1 MHFLSHPALRQEKRC
16 AAASAENSHV
26 YENTPAADGFAM
38 NDEPRWHASLAV
50 ILSLIL
56 YITLP
61 PRLTYGPLWL
71 VPLLTLGLLIP
82 LSIAAPARRG
92 EKHWQ
97 RAASIALITVVNA
110 ANILSLALLIH
121 SLTHPTHRHT
131 ATGGELLL
139 AAFQIWL
146 TNVLVFGLWYW
157 ESDGGGP
164 DARSQSATATRRI
177 DFLFPQLA
185 PNHGLRPENPP
196 AWNPKFFDYLFLSFC
211 TATAFSPADTYPLT
225 ATGKFL
231 MMTEALVS
239 FITIA
244 VIAARAINI
253 IS

>member
-1 MHFLSHPALRQEKRC
+1 MTVPRLTVSALS
-16 AAASAENSHV
+16 
-26 YENTPAADGFAM
+26 
-38 NDEPRWHASLAV
+38 DEPRWHASLAV
-50 ILSLIL
+50 LLSLVL

-61 PRLTYGPLWL
+61 PRLTFGPLWL
-71 VPLLTLGLLIP
+71 VPLLTLSLLIP
-82 LSIAAPARRG
+82 LSIIAPGRRG
-92 EKHWQ
+92 ETRWQ
-97 RAASIALITVVNA
+97 RVASIALIAVVNA

-121 SLTHPTHRHT
+121 SLTHPVHRRA
-131 ATGGELLL
+131 ATGQELLV

-164 DARSQSATATRRI
+164 DARAQAANGGPRRV
-177 DFLFPQLA
+177 DFLFPQLTLNQGTA
-185 PNHGLRPENPP
+185 VKNSPSWRPM
-196 AWNPKFFDYLFLSFC
+196 FFDYVFLSFC
-211 TATAFSPADTYPLT
+211 TATAFSPTDTYPLSK
-225 ATGKFL
+225 TGKFL

>member
-1 MHFLSHPALRQEKRC
+1 MKPHQQ
-16 AAASAENSHV
+16 
-26 YENTPAADGFAM
+26 ADGSSVS
-38 NDEPRWHASLAV
+38 DEPRWHASVAV

-61 PRLTYGPLWL
+61 PRLTFGPLWL
-71 VPLLTLGLLIP
+71 VPLLTLSLLIP
-82 LSIAAPARRG
+82 LSIVAPARRG
-92 EKHWQ
+92 EKRLE
-97 RAASIALITVVNA
+97 RAASIALIAIVNL

-121 SLTHPTHRHT
+121 SLASHGRN
-131 ATGGELLL
+131 ATGQELLL
-139 AAFQIWL
+139 SAFQIWL

-157 ESDGGGP
+157 ETDGGGP
-164 DARSQSATATRRI
+164 DARAGSVLGKGRRI

-185 PNHGLRPENPP
+185 ASEVARSESSPP
-196 AWNPKFFDYLFLSFC
+196 WRPKFFDYVFLSFC

-225 ATGKFL
+225 QTGKLL

-239 FITIA
+239 FVTIA

>member
-1 MHFLSHPALRQEKRC
+1 MKVRQS
-16 AAASAENSHV
+16 AAGSAISE
-26 YENTPAADGFAM
+26 
-38 NDEPRWHASLAV
+38 EPRWHASVAV
-50 ILSLIL
+50 ILSLVL

-61 PRLTYGPLWL
+61 PRLTFGPLWL
-71 VPLLTLGLLIP
+71 VPLLTLSLLIP
-82 LSIAAPARRG
+82 LSIVAPARSG

-97 RAASIALITVVNA
+97 RVASVALIAIVNA

-131 ATGGELLL
+131 ATGRELLL

-164 DARSQSATATRRI
+164 DARSQSANDASKRI
-177 DFLFPQLA
+177 DFLFPQVA
-185 PNHGLRPENPP
+185 SSQVLRGQSSPR
-196 AWNPKFFDYLFLSFC
+196 WKPKFFDYLFLSFC

-225 ATGKFL
+225 STGKFL